1 MNIFNKKT
9 VSAVFAT
16 LLVIV
21 SASAVASD
29 HGMHHEG
36 MQNEGMHGEGMHGE
50 GMHGE
55 GKHGEGKH
63 GERMS
68 NMREVMG
75 IGRLNKIMAE
85 RGMVNINHEPM
96 PEMDWPKMRMNFQVQ
111 EGIDLSELNLG
122 DEVEFTLLVDGD
134 NNYVISNI
142 KTK

>member
-1 MNIFNKKT
+1 MNIFNKKAL
-9 VSAVFAT
+9 SAVVAT

-36 MQNEGMHGEGMHGE
+36 MQNEGMHGEG
-50 GMHGE
+50 
-55 GKHGEGKH
+55 KH

-75 IGRLNKIMAE
+75 MGRLNKIMAE

-96 PEMDWPKMRMNFQVQ
+96 PEMNWPKMRMNFQVQ
-111 EGIDLSELNLG
+111 EGIDLRELNLG
-122 DEVEFTLLVDGD
+122 DEVEFTLMVDD
-134 NNYVISNI
+134 NNNYIIKDI

>member
-1 MNIFNKKT
+1 MTSLNKVT
-9 VSAVFAT
+9 ASGVFAT

-21 SASAVASD
+21 SANAVATD

-36 MQNEGMHGEGMHGE
+36 MQNEGMHGEG
-50 GMHGE
+50 
-55 GKHGEGKH
+55 KH

-75 IGRLNKIMAE
+75 MGRLNKIMAE

-96 PEMDWPKMRMNFQVQ
+96 PEMNWPKMRMNFQVQ

-122 DEVEFTLLVDGD
+122 DEVEFTLMVDD
-134 NNYVISNI
+134 NNNYIIKDI

>member
-36 MQNEGMHGEGMHGE
+36 MQNEGMHGEG
-50 GMHGE
+50 
-55 GKHGEGKH
+55 KH

-75 IGRLNKIMAE
+75 MGRLNKIMAE

-96 PEMDWPKMRMNFQVQ
+96 PEMNWPKMRMNFQVQ

-122 DEVEFTLLVDGD
+122 DEVEFTLMVDD
-134 NNYVISNI
+134 NNNYIIKDI

>member
-50 GMHGE
+50 G
-55 GKHGEGKH
+55 KH

-75 IGRLNKIMAE
+75 MGRLNKIMAE

-96 PEMDWPKMRMNFQVQ
+96 PEMNWPKMRMNFQVQ

-122 DEVEFTLLVDGD
+122 DEVEFTLMVDD
-134 NNYVISNI
+134 NNNYIIKDI